1 MDEAGPVAQRGHTEH
16 RPATGEPDDVNLAE
30 NLDRTARA
38 RGRFAAVN
46 VGDQVA
52 SFGEVGRWSRRVAG
66 FLADNGLRAG
76 DRVGLVLPDVLEYAA
91 LYYGI
96 LRLGAVVVPMSP
108 SLSEGAVHHRLQ
120 DSGAQAVLAYAT
132 SRPSVEPAARS
143 LGTVAWT
150 IEPGGLADLLGDAS
164 PLDLVEPRTA
174 DDIAVIVYTAGTTRP
189 PRGAALTHGNLMRN
203 CEAVVNDL
211 LQLTSQD
218 VVLCGVRLSHAFGQ
232 TVGLNAVVRAGACLV
247 LLARADAE
255 SALGALSDR
264 RITVLAGVP
273 TLYEE
278 MLQHPPGADVALQ
291 LRVCVSGGTA
301 LPVEV
306 LLGFEEAFHCLV
318 LEGYGLAETSAVA
331 SCNRI
336 DRRRVGSIGVP
347 VNGVELRVLDDA
359 GSEVADGEPGEI
371 VVRGHNVMSG
381 YWGDPVGT
389 TATVVDGWLHTDD
402 VGVRDEDGFFY
413 VVDRVEDLITR
424 GGRRVFPREVEQVL
438 REHQDVV
445 EAAVIGV
452 PHPYLGEEVHAVVT
466 LRPGAGV
473 TASELRD
480 HVKARV
486 AAHKYP
492 REVAVVE
499 EIPRSSTGET
509 LKRAL
514 RLETRA

>member
-1 MDEAGPVAQRGHTEH
+1 
-16 RPATGEPDDVNLAE
+16 
-30 NLDRTARA
+30 
-38 RGRFAAVN
+38 
-46 VGDQVA
+46 
-52 SFGEVGRWSRRVAG
+52 
-66 FLADNGLRAG
+66 
-76 DRVGLVLPDVLEYAA
+76 
-91 LYYGI
+91 
-96 LRLGAVVVPMSP
+96 
-108 SLSEGAVHHRLQ
+108 
-120 DSGAQAVLAYAT
+120 
-132 SRPSVEPAARS
+132 
-143 LGTVAWT
+143 
-150 IEPGGLADLLGDAS
+150 
-164 PLDLVEPRTA
+164 
-174 DDIAVIVYTAGTTRP
+174 
-189 PRGAALTHGNLMRN
+189 
-203 CEAVVNDL
+203 
-211 LQLTSQD
+211 
-218 VVLCGVRLSHAFGQ
+218 
-232 TVGLNAVVRAGACLV
+232 
-247 LLARADAE
+247 
-255 SALGALSDR
+255 
-264 RITVLAGVP
+264 
-273 TLYEE
+273 
-278 MLQHPPGADVALQ
+278 LQ